1 MNKRQKKKLYKKL
14 HGHNPP
20 ERPKRQCSELPQ
32 SQLKQIKDATK
43 IVSELNK
50 QIEEQWHDIADRIR
64 GIAKT
69 MGESFTEYMK
79 SPWFWQGIETAK
91 ECFGQCATQ
100 TMYFDLG
107 CKKKLPCIVT
117 TEALTRQQAAGKR
130 KKYHTRNG
138 RKRKWH

>member
-20 ERPKRQCSELPQ
+20 KGSKRQHSELPQ
-32 SQLKQIKDATK
+32 PQLKQIKDATK

-50 QIEEQWHDIADRIR
+50 QIEEQWSGIADRIR

-69 MGESFTEYMK
+69 MGKSFTEYMK

-91 ECFGQCATQ
+91 ECFGQRTTQ
-100 TMYFDLG
+100 AICFDFG
-107 CKKKLPCIVT
+107 CKKKLPCIVM
-117 TEALTRQQAAGKR
+117 TEALTRQRAAGKR
-130 KKYHTRNG
+130 KNHTRNR
-138 RKRKWH
+138 RKREWH